1 MLFAVFVSLGVCHG
15 EADVCVVLFV
25 EKKVDDWH
33 IFMQWL
39 DLDLELSSAFDG
51 SCELGK
57 RSVVARLLYRERGGW
72 REQANFETS
81 WDRNAVPATVSQFD
95 QDLFAASM
103 RMTVVNGAAEPGL
116 RYRTSREAIPSLLEV
131 KKD

>member
-57 RSVVARLLYRERGGW
+57 RSVVAGLSKPW
-72 REQANFETS
+72 NPPAC
-81 WDRNAVPATVSQFD
+81 AVHLCRYHCLGTT
-95 QDLFAASM
+95 M
-103 RMTVVNGAAEPGL
+103 R
-116 RYRTSREAIPSLLEV
+116 
-131 KKD
+131 